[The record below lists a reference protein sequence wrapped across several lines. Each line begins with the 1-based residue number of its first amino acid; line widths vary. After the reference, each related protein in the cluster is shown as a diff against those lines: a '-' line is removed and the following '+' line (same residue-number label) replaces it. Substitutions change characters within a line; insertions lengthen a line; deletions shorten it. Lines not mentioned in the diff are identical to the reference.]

1 MGFLPHLESVV
12 TQVDGA
18 VACSVMGFDGI
29 AVETFQAPQA
39 ADFAS
44 QVELSSAWV
53 EYGNALS
60 QLKTGAELLKA
71 GAVAE
76 VSINTEKLVTLMRMV
91 TPEYFVVLALKPEGN
106 YGKGRYVLRIT
117 APKLKAELQ

>member
-1 MGFLPHLESVV
+1 MAFLPHLESVV

-18 VACSVMGFDGI
+18 IACSVMGFDGI

-39 ADFAS
+39 SDFAS

-71 GAVAE
+71 GTIAE
-76 VSINTEKLVTLMRMV
+76 VSINTDKLVTLMRMV
-91 TPEYFVVLALKPEGN
+91 TPEYFVVLALKPDGN
-106 YGKGRYVLRIT
+106 YGKGRYVLRVV
-117 APKLKAELQ
+117 APKLKAEL